1 VKRVLLL
8 LLVFATSFQL
18 AGGYALAATITGP
31 LRSQAPAGTSGQAS
45 VSASKYSLLH
55 YLNQLAGQENEEKE
69 GFDYHPDL
77 DAFSQP
83 SCDYRPVFSLS
94 NKHFLVHYAASIK
107 GKLPSRHLLLQ
118 VFRL

>member
-8 LLVFATSFQL
+8 LLVIATSFQL
-18 AGGYALAATITGP
+18 AGGYALAATLSGP
-31 LRSQAPAGTSGQAS
+31 FNGKVLAGTSALPTL
-45 VSASKYSLLH
+45 SAKKYSLLH
-55 YLNQLAGQENEEKE
+55 YLNQLAQEKEEKE
-69 GFDYHPDL
+69 GFDFHPDMAAL
-77 DAFSQP
+77 CQPFFAF
-83 SCDYRPVFSLS
+83 RPVFSIR